1 MSSLNFTNLIT
12 VNLPPPEAAV
22 SRADRKK
29 RRSEQKTNLEEI
41 LVVEKKRDNDMEK
54 ETSSLNKEIEIN
66 ISEINN
72 KNSQTESGIDSVLQ
86 QNKKLHMENEKL
98 KEWNDMNGK
107 AIDKYIFNRSRFLDD
122 GVRVAYDNRL
132 PDYNPLL
139 ALPEFVTF

>member
-66 ISEINN
+66 I
-72 KNSQTESGIDSVLQ
+72 
-86 QNKKLHMENEKL
+86 
-98 KEWNDMNGK
+98 
-107 AIDKYIFNRSRFLDD
+107 
-122 GVRVAYDNRL
+122 
-132 PDYNPLL
+132 
-139 ALPEFVTF
+139 